1 MKRLGPLLLPES
13 IQWIDRHGWSPVKQ
27 SLAQTLSGRVVLH
40 ARRVSNGRPITLL
53 AADGVTWL
61 TQVEVDALL
70 LMAAQPGA
78 SFELLWQTD
87 PIRVVMF
94 RHHDPPAVT
103 FQPIFPHTPPYTGE
117 IRLVEI

>member
-1 MKRLGPLLLPES
+1 MKRLGALILPES
-13 IQWIDRHGWSPVKQ
+13 IQWTDRYGWSQVRQ

-40 ARRVSNGRPITLL
+40 ARRQMNGRPITLL

-61 TQVEVDALL
+61 TQTEVETILV
-70 LMAAQPGA
+70 MAGQPGA

-103 FQPIFPHTPPYTGE
+103 FLPIFPHTPPYTGE